1 VIASP
6 RRVARAPEERGARRR
21 AFTLLELLNALSLL
35 ALLAT
40 LGMYGL
46 GRYVRHAKTLEAV
59 GSVHAI
65 AQAAVV
71 FFDESDATQPAGG
84 AQAAAH
90 AMRHF
95 PASSRGMVPQDADDV
110 RGKRYQSTRADWSPS
125 PWRELNFSI
134 PQPQCYRYGFESS
147 GTGRAS
153 TATAVAEGDLDGS
166 GTRTTYRQKVVIND
180 RFEAE
185 LAPSI
190 ERENPDE

>member
-1 VIASP
+1 M
-6 RRVARAPEERGARRR
+6 
-21 AFTLLELLNALSLL
+21 NALTLVAVL
-35 ALLAT
+35 AALA
-40 LGMYGL
+40 MYGF
-46 GRYVRHAKTLEAV
+46 GRYVRHAKTFEAI

-71 FFDESDATQPAGG
+71 YYDESDATQPAGG
-84 AQAAAH
+84 AQAAVH

-95 PASSRGMVPQDADDV
+95 PASSRGMVPQDAEDV

-134 PQPQCYRYGFESS
+134 PQPQYYRYGFESS

-153 TATAVAEGDLDGS
+153 TATAIAEGDLDGS
-166 GTRTTYRQKVVIND
+166 GARATYRQRVVVND
-180 RFEAE
+180 KFEAE

-190 ERENPDE
+190 ERENSDE